1 MADIV
6 ISEFMDEAAITQ
18 KLQGFDVLYDPDL
31 VNEPAALLAALAD
44 ARALIIRNKTQVR
57 GDLLK
62 AAPHLRVIGRLGV
75 GLDNIDL
82 DACAARGI
90 KVCPARGANDLSVAE
105 YVLNASMNLL
115 RDVWSGRDRMLA
127 GHWPR
132 LEMMGAELSGRMMGL
147 VGFGSIAREVARRA
161 RIMGMRLAIYDP
173 YLDAG
178 DPALAADLDGVARM
192 ALADLLAEADVL
204 SLHVPLTEETRH
216 LIDAPALARMQP
228 GAILINAARG
238 GVVDEMAL
246 ADALR
251 AGRLAGAALDV
262 FETEPMTAES
272 GAHLRDVPNLLLT
285 PHIAGITGEA
295 NLRVSLMTAQSVA
308 AVLAS
313 A

>member
-1 MADIV
+1 
-6 ISEFMDEAAITQ
+6 
-18 KLQGFDVLYDPDL
+18 
-31 VNEPAALLAALAD
+31 
-44 ARALIIRNKTQVR
+44 
-57 GDLLK
+57 
-62 AAPHLRVIGRLGV
+62 
-75 GLDNIDL
+75 
-82 DACAARGI
+82 
-90 KVCPARGANDLSVAE
+90 VAE

>member
-6 ISEFMDEAAITQ
+6 ISEFMDETAIAEV
-18 KLQGFDVLYDPDL
+18 LQGFDVLYDPDL

-105 YVLNASMNLL
+105 YVLSAAMNLL
-115 RDVWSGRDRMLA
+115 RDMWSGRDQMLA
-127 GHWPR
+127 GDWPR
-132 LEMMGAELSGRMMGL
+132 LQMIGAELSGRTLGL

-173 YLDAG
+173 YLDAD
-178 DPALAADLDGVARM
+178 DPALAADLAGVVRLD
-192 ALADLLAEADVL
+192 LADMLAEADVL

-216 LIDAPALARMQP
+216 LIDALALARMQP

-285 PHIAGITGEA
+285 PHIAGITEEA